1 MAQRGCYIETWRWQH
16 NTQHGERDPASA
28 GSCQSWPHHVGCCPQ
43 VFASAK
49 IPDVLNMHIAH
60 TWPFFQAE
68 YCSRLSSD
76 PGVRGRQ
83 GLCRGRKY
91 WQSRPPFRL
100 LREGVITS
108 WWSLEGSTLRCGGYR
123 MWKMRTVEGSRTKSE
138 QHLIVTNTD
147 ESL

>member
-1 MAQRGCYIETWRWQH
+1 MFHLNLKITTKHTARRERSSERWKLPVVAAPCWLLPTGLRFSKNTRCSQYAHCTHMA
-16 NTQHGERDPASA
+16 
-28 GSCQSWPHHVGCCPQ
+28 
-43 VFASAK
+43 
-49 IPDVLNMHIAH
+49 
-60 TWPFFQAE
+60 FFQAE

-108 WWSLEGSTLRCGGYR
+108 WWSLEGSMPRCGGYR
-123 MWKMRTVEGSRTKSE
+123 MWKMRTMEGSRTKSE